1 MDKAK
6 INALLKEKIQNLQV
20 WGKQLKIGNILSNVG
35 EYSRNMLKKIKA
47 FKFKKAFRYA
57 KKISRKL
64 SDSWKLVLSCLFCFL
79 FFYYI
84 IGSLLV
90 ENMSIRQVYQL
101 PKEKSEKSET
111 LNAMA
116 FLINREIDAKMW
128 TPNLPFVF
136 PAYILDNMPNFQIGI
151 MSAVRGASITVKNFR
166 RLTPAQTERIKKA
179 DELLRYPP
187 NIWIMSRKGTF
198 GLAPSSNAQYRK
210 ARRELLKIND
220 EPLVLEEQEFNS
232 YLSHLA
238 KSLRLYVQKNDSQ
251 IIEHSS
257 QILDTKSD
265 DVFYKARGF
274 AFGAWQ
280 IALAAGADFKSV
292 IVRNNVYTEWT
303 YLISSLQKTAE
314 FKPLYIRNGK
324 LGGLTGAN
332 HLIVQNYYLERAL
345 VAVLNIQNKLQ
356 ENHAD

>member
-6 INALLKEKIQNLQV
+6 INAALKEKIQKV
-20 WGKQLKIGNILSNVG
+20 SIRIKQLNFGSALSKMS
-35 EYSRNMLKKIKA
+35 EYLHNLWKKA
-47 FKFKKAFRYA
+47 KAFRFKKVFRYV

-90 ENMSIRQVYQL
+90 ENMSVSKTYQL
-101 PKEKSEKSET
+101 PKDKTEKSET

-128 TPNLPFVF
+128 TPNLPFIF
-136 PAYILDNMPNFQIGI
+136 PAYILDNMPNFQIGVI
-151 MSAVRGASITVKNFR
+151 SAVRGVSATVKNFKQ
-166 RLTPAQTERIKKA
+166 LTPAQAAHIKKA

-210 ARRELLKIND
+210 ARRELLKFNE
-220 EPLVLEEQEFNS
+220 EPVVLEAAEFNS

-238 KSLRLYVQKNDSQ
+238 KSLRFYVQKNDSQ
-251 IIEHSS
+251 VIEHSA
-257 QILDTKSD
+257 QILDTKAD
-265 DVFYKARGF
+265 DVFYRARGF

-314 FKPLYIRNGK
+314 FKPVYIRNGK
-324 LGGLTGAN
+324 LSGLTGAN